1 MSVVTRV
8 IAWGEARGL
17 YKESTAEDQ
26 YDKCIE
32 ELGELFKASNGEMDR
47 AEYLDAIGDIFVCL
61 VHVAHFQGV
70 EIVIGNCDCALT
82 PTQLRRILVRELANI
97 DILKGRNY
105 AINRAVDTLGLLA
118 IAEGLRILEVV
129 EDVLDVIELRK
140 GRFIDGKYVKDV

>member
-70 EIVIGNCDCALT
+70 EIDIGNCDCGAI
-82 PTQLRRILVRELANI
+82 PAELRRILVRELATM
-97 DILKGRNY
+97 DILDGYYY
-105 AINRAVDTLGLLA
+105 AIDNAIDTLSLLA
-118 IAEGLRILEVV
+118 GAEGTTLQEVV

>member
-61 VHVAHFQGV
+61 VHVAHFLDV
-70 EIVIGNCDCALT
+70 EIDLGNCDCCDT
-82 PTQLRRILVRELANI
+82 PTELRRILVRELANI
-97 DILKGRNY
+97 DILEGLYY
-105 AINRAVDTLGLLA
+105 AIRQAVDTLSLLA
-118 IAEGLRILEVV
+118 IAEGTTLQEVV